1 MAQVDGHAYL
11 YSVLKR
17 RSRLVLSSKQDQD
30 QLTNQKEEEE
40 HDHREFWL
48 RRRKNMIYNI
58 MLFIFNYIVI
68 NLPLLDTNTV

>member
-1 MAQVDGHAYL
+1 MDGHAYL

-30 QLTNQKEEEE
+30 QQKNLKEEEE

-48 RRRKNMIYNI
+48 RRRTNTIYNI
-58 MLFIFNYIVI
+58 MLFSFNYIVI
-68 NLPLLDTNTV
+68 NLPLLDTNSV